1 MELLH
6 FSVLRSIGC
15 LAVSNRYLG
24 NGNQS
29 LVLVD
34 ALYLF
39 FLLVDIALKSPRTG
53 FIGGL
58 GFGQSRVFEAP
69 QGTVR
74 TRLTAS

>member
-34 ALYLF
+34 VLY
-39 FLLVDIALKSPRTG
+39 FLRLLLDIALKSSLAG
-53 FIGGL
+53 DDSVLDSWYGD
-58 GFGQSRVFEAP
+58 
-69 QGTVR
+69 
-74 TRLTAS
+74 